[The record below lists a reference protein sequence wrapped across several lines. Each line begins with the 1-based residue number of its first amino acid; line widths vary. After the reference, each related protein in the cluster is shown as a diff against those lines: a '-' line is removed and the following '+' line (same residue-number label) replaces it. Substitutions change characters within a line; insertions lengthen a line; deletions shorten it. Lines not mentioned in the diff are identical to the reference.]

1 MTESAV
7 SNLAPSDPGA
17 SDPSPSDPLPSDPV
31 LEGALRTHSDYGVEK
46 LDEADLAGN
55 PFTQFTAW
63 LAEAAERGAYEP
75 NAMVLGTIDPDGAP
89 SIRTVLLRG
98 VDERGFAFYT
108 DYTSRKGRALLA
120 NPAVATVF
128 PWYTLHR
135 QVKIFGEAYVVD
147 AADSDDYFAHR
158 PRGAQVAAWSSDQSQ
173 PIASRDALEQ
183 KVIDTEAQFADAP
196 EVPRPERWGGFRIVP
211 HRVEFWQGRTSR
223 LHDRLLFHREGDTNW
238 RVERLQP

>member
-1 MTESAV
+1 MTEPATS
-7 SNLAPSDPGA
+7 SQAPSDQA
-17 SDPSPSDPLPSDPV
+17 PSDQV
-31 LEGALRTHSDYGVEK
+31 LVGALRTHSDYGVEK
-46 LDEADLAGN
+46 LDEADLASD
-55 PFTQFTAW
+55 PFAQFTAW
-63 LAEAAERGAYEP
+63 LAEAAERGVYEP

-120 NPAVATVF
+120 NPAVAVVF

-147 AADSDDYFAHR
+147 AADSDEYFAHR

-223 LHDRLLFHREGDTNW
+223 LHDRLLFHREGDTSW

>member
-1 MTESAV
+1 MTDPAAPDASLES
-7 SNLAPSDPGA
+7 
-17 SDPSPSDPLPSDPV
+17 
-31 LEGALRTHSDYGVEK
+31 ALRTHTDYGVEK
-46 LDEADLAGN
+46 LEEADLAGD
-55 PFTQFTAW
+55 PFAQFTAW
-63 LAEAAERGAYEP
+63 LAEAAERGVYEP

-120 NPAVATVF
+120 NPAVAVVF

-135 QVKIFGEAYVVD
+135 QVKIFGHAHPVA
-147 AADSDDYFAHR
+147 AADSDDYFANR

-183 KVIDTEAQFADAP
+183 KVVDAEARFADAP

-211 HRVEFWQGRTSR
+211 DRVEFWQGRTSR
-223 LHDRLLFHREGDTNW
+223 LHDRLLFHREGDSHW

>member
-1 MTESAV
+1 MTDSQHDLSLDA
-7 SNLAPSDPGA
+7 
-17 SDPSPSDPLPSDPV
+17 
-31 LEGALRTHSDYGVEK
+31 ALRTHTDYGVEK
-46 LDEADLAGN
+46 LEESDLAAD
-55 PFTQFTAW
+55 PFTQFENW
-63 LAEAAERGAYEP
+63 LAEAAERSVYEP
-75 NAMVLGTIDPDGAP
+75 NAMALGTIDPDGAP

-120 NPAVATVF
+120 NPAVAAVF

-135 QVKIFGEAYVVD
+135 QVQVFGHAHPVD
-147 AADSDDYFAHR
+147 ATDSDDYFANR

-173 PIASRDALEQ
+173 SIDSREALEQ
-183 KVIDTEAQFADAP
+183 KVHNAEERFADAP

-211 HRVEFWQGRTSR
+211 QRVEFWQGRTSR
-223 LHDRLLFHREGDTNW
+223 LHDRLVFHREGESNW

>member
-1 MTESAV
+1 MTE
-7 SNLAPSDPGA
+7 PTGPTE
-17 SDPSPSDPLPSDPV
+17 PTERTEPTEPTEPRFDPLLQS
-31 LEGALRTHSDYGVEK
+31 ALRTHTDYGVEK
-46 LDEADLAGN
+46 LEEADLAAD

-63 LAEAAERGAYEP
+63 LAEAAERGVYEP

-108 DYTSRKGRALLA
+108 DYTSRKGRALIA
-120 NPAVATVF
+120 NPGVAVVF

-135 QVKIFGEAYVVD
+135 QVKIFGTAHRVEPEDSEAY
-147 AADSDDYFAHR
+147 FANR

-173 PIASRDALEQ
+173 PIASRAALEQ
-183 KVIDTEAQFADAP
+183 KVVDAEQRFADV
-196 EVPRPERWGGFRIVP
+196 ETVPRPERWGGFRIVP
-211 HRVEFWQGRTSR
+211 DRVEFWQGRTSR
-223 LHDRLLFHREGDTNW
+223 LHDRLLFHREGEGW